1 MSEKVGWD
9 LTDPNSGS
17 PLELWVLGK
26 RRVEAR
32 PGSAGHMEVGHLSSM
47 FSTSMFSTPHIC
59 RHTPVARKDPN
70 ERSSQM
76 TSQTRG
82 SNGLES
88 FVRWGLPEGKASR

>member
-1 MSEKVGWD
+1 MNKKVGWD
-9 LTDPNSGS
+9 LADPNSGS

-32 PGSAGHMEVGHLSSM
+32 PGSAGHMEA
-47 FSTSMFSTPHIC
+47 STSMFSTPHIC

-82 SNGLES
+82 SNGLEA